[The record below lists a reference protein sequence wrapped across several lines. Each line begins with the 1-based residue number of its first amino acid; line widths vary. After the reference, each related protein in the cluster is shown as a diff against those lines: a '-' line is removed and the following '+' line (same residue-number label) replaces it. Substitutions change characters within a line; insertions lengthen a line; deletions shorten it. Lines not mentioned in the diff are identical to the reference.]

1 MKLYYPINVDLY
13 NVYPLKKMDAQQG
26 NIGRGVLVTLTAAG
40 QVIELEGEMVALWA
54 KKPDGTVSYLPCQVV
69 DGKIK
74 ADFTD
79 QMLAVTGSVSVELQ
93 MINGDDNITTPIF
106 KVEVHRSNIDSSAV
120 ESQNEFTALQKAVN
134 SVNTALEDVEE
145 LKKTGLKG
153 DKGDQGEAATIQVGS
168 VSAGEPGA
176 APEVNNSGTASAAV
190 FDFVLPRGG
199 QGPPGKDGEKQ
210 VFFGAYADF
219 PEEGDSAMLYVDTSN
234 TDMLLLYRWNGSLYV
249 PSGDGDTDK
258 YALKSIYGDHGISL
272 SGTRNGMYSIALNG
286 GTARGQGSIAAG
298 MGSEANGTNS
308 FAFGNRVIARGEYS
322 HAEGSGSSSQGSV
335 NFAFGQNLEAN
346 SLHSQFVCGTRNV
359 SDRNAYFIV
368 GTGSSTNTN
377 GLAVYSG
384 FCQSVDFRCTGS
396 PYSETIVASLLA
408 TPQKIASG
416 SLSGTSESVILTL
429 DDESSL
435 YVLFSVEITD
445 SNGNIYGYRAQ
456 LLARPGINATSKA
469 PQGVDLGKSTNS
481 GITIVKNG
489 DGVKLT
495 GTNGKTAYYSLY
507 KF

>member
-120 ESQNEFTALQKAVN
+120 ESQNEFTALQEAIN

-199 QGPPGKDGEKQ
+199 QGPPGKDGEEQ

-219 PEEGDSAMLYVDTSN
+219 PEEGSAEILYVDTSD
-234 TDMLLLYRWNGSLYV
+234 TTVLRLYRWNGFSYV
-249 PSGDGDTDK
+249 PT
-258 YALKSIYGDHGISL
+258 
-272 SGTRNGMYSIALNG
+272 G
-286 GTARGQGSIAAG
+286 GGIAALDAIAAEFD
-298 MGSEANGTNS
+298 EAKTYMKGD
-308 FAFGNRVIARGEYS
+308 FVIRSGELYYFM
-322 HAEGSGSSSQGSV
+322 ADKMEG
-335 NFAFGQNLEAN
+335 AW
-346 SLHSQFVCGTRNV
+346 
-359 SDRNAYFIV
+359 D
-368 GTGSSTNTN
+368 
-377 GLAVYSG
+377 
-384 FCQSVDFRCTGS
+384 
-396 PYSETIVASLLA
+396 ETIVKVTTVGEELNELNAHSVLYNPTDDYLY
-408 TPQKIASG
+408 I
-416 SLSGTSESVILTL
+416 GTIKFQYAGLKGGIPLVPILT
-429 DDESSL
+429 SATG
-435 YVLFSVEITD
+435 Y
-445 SNGNIYGYRAQ
+445 NGTAISG
-456 LLARPGINATSKA
+456 ATSQFGRPAWYAFDGDDNTYAYAGDNLREGYIGYAFNKEVFINKIKCIIFNPSSA
-469 PQGVDLGKSTNS
+469 SRSFSTRFEKFNGVSWSEIPGTAANHSLEGSAKRDLDYIFENTITTCYGVRAYFTASTGMTFS
-481 GITIVKNG
+481 I
-489 DGVKLT
+489 
-495 GTNGKTAYYSLY
+495 KTMQVYGAES
-507 KF
+507 